1 MSSRYLVPIT
11 PKSTGA
17 AYALWCLGF
26 FGACGIHRL
35 YAGKTGT
42 GILWLL
48 TFGLLGIGQLIDL
61 FLIPGMVEDY
71 NFRQAVLLGQG
82 SQLPQTRLEPPT
94 QTTPPSLPP
103 ELLKGQAL
111 MREIL
116 RLAQQR
122 QGILTLSE
130 IAIDLPADFD
140 EIERALQELSR
151 RGMAFPENNRIT
163 GAVEYQF
170 VHLLPRS
177 PDQPF
182 N

>member
-1 MSSRYLVPIT
+1 MSPASS
-11 PKSTGA
+11 KSIGA
-17 AYALWCLGF
+17 AYALWGLGL

-35 YAGKTGT
+35 YVGKTGT

-71 NFRQAVLLGQG
+71 NFKQAVLRGQG
-82 SQLPQTRLEPPT
+82 SQSPQPMLPSST
-94 QTTPPSLPP
+94 QTTSQRP
-103 ELLKGQAL
+103 LKGQTL

-140 EIERALQELSR
+140 EIEKALRELTR
-151 RGMAFPENNRIT
+151 RGLATPENNLIT

-177 PDQPF
+177 QDQTDS
-182 N
+182 

>member
-1 MSSRYLVPIT
+1 MIPSPA
-11 PKSTGA
+11 KSVGT
-17 AYALWCLGF
+17 AYALWCLGL

-35 YAGKTGT
+35 YAGKTFT

-61 FLIPGMVEDY
+61 FLIPGMIEDY
-71 NFRQAVLLGQG
+71 NFKQAVLLGQRA
-82 SQLPQTRLEPPT
+82 QLPQPSPT
-94 QTTPPSLPP
+94 QASTPFLPSQP
-103 ELLKGQAL
+103 LKGQPL

-130 IAIDLPADFD
+130 IAIHLPADFD

-151 RGMAFPENNRIT
+151 RSMAFPTNNPIT

-177 PDQPF
+177 PDQPSG
-182 N
+182 

>member
-1 MSSRYLVPIT
+1 MSSRYLVPMT
-11 PKSTGA
+11 PKSTGT
-17 AYALWCLGF
+17 AYAFWCLGF

-71 NFRQAVLLGQG
+71 NFKQAVLRSQG
-82 SQLPQTRLEPPT
+82 SQPSLEPPT
-94 QTTPPSLPP
+94 QTTPASLPQEP
-103 ELLKGQAL
+103 LKGQAL

-140 EIERALQELSR
+140 EIEQALQELSR

-177 PDQPF
+177 PDQPLI
-182 N
+182 